1 MMHRV
6 TCQKVGARGADL
18 RAVEHQCDVHGVRV
32 FPALVQAVVRGVR
45 ACLVA
50 GRAGIDAGLHVMR
63 VSVTGHRGHGWIPE
77 EVNDTAPAGRAYG
90 TDAAGSDDAERSHDW
105 CRHVATMPFAA
116 EVAHER
122 IVQFRRVLGSRC
134 ESGEARL
141 RRVNGSLYSEVNGL
155 LASFDA
161 TSGWLHVTKS
171 RKKGIPK
178 GDTLR
183 LQDTVRLS
191 AAGAGM
197 LLGDLEHRI
206 LKAAWSLNRPASA
219 RELHD
224 RVARTHDVVYITS
237 VTVANRL
244 VEKGILRRAKH
255 DDLYHYTATLSRDEF
270 SERASRHVVQRI
282 VELGSTAVSASLVEV
297 LAERDPEQ
305 LAELG
310 RLVRRKLREAAKD
323 SEK

>member
-1 MMHRV
+1 M
-6 TCQKVGARGADL
+6 A
-18 RAVEHQCDVHGVRV
+18 
-32 FPALVQAVVRGVR
+32 
-45 ACLVA
+45 
-50 GRAGIDAGLHVMR
+50 
-63 VSVTGHRGHGWIPE
+63 
-77 EVNDTAPAGRAYG
+77 
-90 TDAAGSDDAERSHDW
+90 
-105 CRHVATMPFAA
+105 
-116 EVAHER
+116 
-122 IVQFRRVLGSRC
+122 
-134 ESGEARL
+134 
-141 RRVNGSLYSEVNGL
+141 
-155 LASFDA
+155 
-161 TSGWLHVTKS
+161 KS

-178 GDTLR
+178 RDALR

-219 RELHD
+219 RELHE

-255 DDLYHYTATLSRDEF
+255 DDLYHYSATLSPHEF

-282 VELGSTAVSASLVEV
+282 VDLGSTAVSTSLVEV

-310 RLVRRKLREAAKD
+310 RLVRRKLREA
-323 SEK
+323 EKGGEK